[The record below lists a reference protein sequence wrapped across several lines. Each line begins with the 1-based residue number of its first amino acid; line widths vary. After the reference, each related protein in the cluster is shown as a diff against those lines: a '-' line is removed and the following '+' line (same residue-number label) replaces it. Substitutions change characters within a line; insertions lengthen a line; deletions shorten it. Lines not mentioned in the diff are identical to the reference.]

1 MPNFDIKFL
10 RGSELYILS
19 ERVSL
24 KKNFQKK
31 IDRDV
36 LQENKIQFQK
46 RNLLK
51 TF

>member
-31 IDRDV
+31 TDRDV

-46 RNLLK
+46 RK
-51 TF
+51 II